1 MDTYTLGG
9 STLAAA
15 GTVLTRE
22 DIQNAIARAKQDW
35 ESTADTLPHVVCL
48 LDDQRCAVRVNRVIE
63 SWQLGRVN
71 EVLGRDM
78 HELLHPGG
86 CAPDCELGR
95 LLDESWKRLRDGLFA
110 EFERSEERRVGKECR
125 SRWSPY
131 H

>member
-1 MDTYTLGG
+1 M
-9 STLAAA
+9 
-15 GTVLTRE
+15 LTRE

-78 HELLHPGG
+78 HELLHPLAIGFRYYSS
-86 CAPDCELGR
+86 A
-95 LLDESWKRLRDGLFA
+95 A
-110 EFERSEERRVGKECR
+110 IFERRQDNQRARECAHETKQE
-125 SRWSPY
+125 Y
-131 H
+131 